1 MPSIR
6 NCSASAKAPLVHEV
20 PLKQT
25 PVMGQS
31 GSCTDVL
38 PDGSSRVNVVNG
50 MRAQGAI
57 LTNSRW
63 AATMGILALTAMA
76 VSVICLHFGAHPIA
90 YGEIVRVFVEAMNRK
105 EIAGGIS
112 DIASTI
118 LLQVRLPRMLLG
130 FLVGCSLATVGVAL
144 QALLRNP
151 LADPY
156 VLGVSSG
163 AALGAAVGVLLGA
176 GTTFLAETALPVC
189 GFAGGLLALVIVY
202 RIAAGSEALP
212 IHSLLLAGVILNAI
226 FSALIMFIT
235 SILEPNRS
243 YGMMAWLMG
252 TLTAPTYGGL
262 AGLLVYLSIGLV
274 LLFGHMRV
282 LNILAL
288 GEETART
295 LGVDTERA
303 KRSLFV
309 LAALVTGAVV
319 SVSGM
324 IGFIGMVV
332 PHAVRLVTGADHRL
346 LLPASALVGGTFLM
360 GADTIARTMISPAEI
375 PVGIITALAGG
386 PFFVYLLLWR
396 KDRLA

>member
-1 MPSIR
+1 MPFI
-6 NCSASAKAPLVHEV
+6 HEV
-20 PLKQT
+20 PLSPSPAPAQA
-25 PVMGQS
+25 
-31 GSCTDVL
+31 GSCPKVL
-38 PDGSSRVNVVNG
+38 SDERCRVDPASGIV
-50 MRAQGAI
+50 AQGAF
-57 LTNSRW
+57 LTKSRW
-63 AATMGILALTAMA
+63 MATLGILGLTAVA
-76 VSVICLHFGAHPIA
+76 ISFICLRFGAQPIA
-90 YGEIVRVFVEAMNRK
+90 YGEILRVLVDAMSRK
-105 EIAGGIS
+105 EIDGMTS
-112 DIASTI
+112 DVASTI

-130 FLVGCSLATVGVAL
+130 FMVGCALATVGVAL

-202 RIAAGSEALP
+202 RMAASYEQLP
-212 IHSLLLAGVILNAI
+212 IHSLLLTGVILNAI

-262 AGLLVYLSIGLV
+262 AGLVVYLSIGLV
-274 LLFGHMRV
+274 LLFGQMRV
-282 LNILAL
+282 LNVLAL
-288 GEETART
+288 GEESART
-295 LGVDTERA
+295 LGIDTERA
-303 KRSLFV
+303 KRSIFV

-324 IGFIGMVV
+324 IGFIGMVI

-360 GADTIARTMISPAEI
+360 GADTVARTMISPAEI

>member
-1 MPSIR
+1 MR
-6 NCSASAKAPLVHEV
+6 V
-20 PLKQT
+20 LKRPPPMVQ
-25 PVMGQS
+25 PN
-31 GSCTDVL
+31 SCTAVL
-38 PDGSSRVNVVNG
+38 SHEPGRMTSESGPVSH
-50 MRAQGAI
+50 GAI
-57 LTNSRW
+57 LTRSRL
-63 AATMGILALTAMA
+63 AMTLGILGLTAIA
-76 VSVICLHFGAHPIA
+76 VGFFCLHFGAQPIA
-90 YGEIVRVFVEAMNRK
+90 YGDILRVFVDAINGK
-105 EIAGGIS
+105 ETDGGTS
-112 DIASTI
+112 DVARTI

-176 GTTFLAETALPVC
+176 GTTFLAETALPAC
-189 GFAGGLLALVIVY
+189 GFVGGLLALVIVY
-202 RIAAGSEALP
+202 RMAAAYEQLP
-212 IHSLLLAGVILNAI
+212 IHSLLLTGVILNAV

-252 TLTAPTYGGL
+252 ALTAPTYGGL
-262 AGLLVYLSIGLV
+262 VSLALYLSIGLF
-274 LLFGHMRV
+274 LLFSQMRA

-288 GEETART
+288 GEESART
-295 LGVDTERA
+295 LGIDTERA
-303 KRSLFV
+303 KRFIFV
-309 LAALVTGAVV
+309 LTALVTGAVV

-332 PHAVRLVTGADHRL
+332 PHAVRLAIGADHRL

-360 GADTIARTMISPAEI
+360 GADTIARTAISPTEI

-386 PFFVYLLLWR
+386 PFFVYLLLSR

>member
-1 MPSIR
+1 MRFLLKQKPATVQSSSCAGVLPNESCR
-6 NCSASAKAPLVHEV
+6 VDSASGIV
-20 PLKQT
+20 
-25 PVMGQS
+25 
-31 GSCTDVL
+31 
-38 PDGSSRVNVVNG
+38 
-50 MRAQGAI
+50 AQGAI

-63 AATMGILALTAMA
+63 MATLGILALTAVA
-76 VSVICLHFGAHPIA
+76 VSFICLHFGAQPIA
-90 YGEIVRVFVEAMNRK
+90 YGEVLRVFVDAINRK
-105 EIAGGIS
+105 EIDDGTA
-112 DIASTI
+112 DIARTI
-118 LLQVRLPRMLLG
+118 LLQVRMPRMLLG

-189 GFAGGLLALVIVY
+189 GFSGGLLALVIVY
-202 RIAAGSEALP
+202 RMAASYEQLP
-212 IHSLLLAGVILNAI
+212 IHSLLLTGVILNAI

-252 TLTAPTYGGL
+252 TLTAPTYGSL
-262 AGLLVYLSIGLV
+262 AGLIVYLSIGLV
-274 LLFGHMRV
+274 LLFGQMRA

-288 GEETART
+288 GEESART
-295 LGVDTERA
+295 LGIDTERA

>member
-1 MPSIR
+1 MVR
-6 NCSASAKAPLVHEV
+6 FTREDL
-20 PLKQT
+20 LKQLPAT
-25 PVMGQS
+25 VEP
-31 GSCTDVL
+31 GSCTEILSHGPGRMV
-38 PDGSSRVNVVNG
+38 S
-50 MRAQGAI
+50 QGAI

-63 AATMGILALTAMA
+63 MATLGVLSLTAIA
-76 VSVICLHFGAHPIA
+76 VGLICLHFGAQPIA
-90 YGEIVRVFVEAMNRK
+90 YGEVLRALFDTVSLKDSTDET
-105 EIAGGIS
+105 S
-112 DIASTI
+112 DIAKTI
-118 LLQVRLPRMLLG
+118 LLQVRLPRILLG
-130 FLVGCSLATVGVAL
+130 FLVGCSLASVGVAL

-163 AALGAAVGVLLGA
+163 AALGAAVGILFGVGS
-176 GTTFLAETALPVC
+176 TFLAESALPAC
-189 GFAGGLLALVIVY
+189 GFAGGLLALVVIY
-202 RIAAGSEALP
+202 RMAATYGQLP
-212 IHSLLLAGVILNAI
+212 IHSLLLTGVILNAI

-252 TLTAPTYGGL
+252 TLTAPTYGS
-262 AGLLVYLSIGLV
+262 LVALIIYLSIGLF
-274 LLFGHMRV
+274 LLFRHMHV

-288 GEETART
+288 GEESART
-295 LGVDTERA
+295 LGIDTEQA
-303 KRSLFV
+303 KRSLFMV
-309 LAALVTGAVV
+309 TALVTGAVV

-332 PHAVRLVTGADHRL
+332 PHAVRLVIGADHRL

-360 GADTIARTMISPAEI
+360 SADTVARTLIAPTEI

-396 KDRLA
+396 KDRLV